1 MYIQISFWEIG
12 RFLRLLDSTLKSL
25 HKSKT
30 EFVICGDINVNY
42 ITDNHWKEQLSLL
55 LSTSNLVYTVDFP
68 TRINRN
74 LGTAID
80 NIFTD
85 NSRLNSFQI
94 ASIVNGL
101 SDHDAQ
107 YHTKKCVY
115 KVQHYSCEIQNKID
129 K

>member
-1 MYIQISFWEIG
+1 V
-12 RFLRLLDSTLKSL
+12 LDSTLKSL

-42 ITDNHWKEQLSLL
+42 ITDNNWKEQLSLL
-55 LSTSNLVYTVDFP
+55 LSTYNLVHTVDFP

-80 NIFTD
+80 NIFIG
-85 NSRLNSFQI
+85 NSRLNSFKI

-101 SDHDAQ
+101 SDHDA
-107 YHTKKCVY
+107 HTYIPWIQKSVEMTTGCGISHNI
-115 KVQHYSCEIQNKID
+115 QIYSYTD
-129 K
+129 